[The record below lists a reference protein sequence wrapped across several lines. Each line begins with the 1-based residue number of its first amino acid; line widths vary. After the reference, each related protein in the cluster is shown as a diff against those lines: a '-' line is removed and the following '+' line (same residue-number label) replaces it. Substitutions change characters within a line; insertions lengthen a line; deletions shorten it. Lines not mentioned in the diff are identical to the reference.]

1 MFTKLFVYLMVII
14 FILCIGL
21 SQSVKAIPHIS
32 SKTIY
37 IPESNKTKTNKN
49 ELKNTLTY
57 VQVCSCRSYYGIPH
71 TCYFSPV
78 TDPYRSCFVKCVREA
93 NQ

>member
-1 MFTKLFVYLMVII
+1 MVII
-14 FILCIGL
+14 FILNIGL

-49 ELKNTLTY
+49 ELNNTLTY

-71 TCYFSPV
+71 TCYFSSV
-78 TDPYRSCFVKCVREA
+78 TDPYGSCFAKCVREA